1 MRFIKFTVMT
11 AAAIPSDAGSRRDR
25 AVIAI
30 VAVPLVTMP
39 LPALQIVDSAAAR
52 AASRG
57 IPITVQVAAGS
68 SHLDAEP

>member
-1 MRFIKFTVMT
+1 MRFIKFTIMT

-25 AVIAI
+25 AAIAI

-39 LPALQIVDSAAAR
+39 LPAHLIVDSAAAR
-52 AASRG
+52 VASRV

-68 SHLDAEP
+68 SRSDVES